1 MIVAQIWKHDKT
13 LCKWVNCMVYEFLKK
28 GFLHVLLFW
37 VCGHQLSL
45 FQGHDTADKEKY
57 GSPFLLCTL
66 HCAGP
71 CSVSYFFRK
80 SQVLET
86 IVGILHSLLPSL
98 WLLVLREL
106 KTPVEVMSP
115 KIRDT
120 DGHVWRK
127 SLQAWGTLVRT
138 RNQIPIT
145 EEARM
150 GSGIPP
156 SLRSHF
162 LG

>member
-1 MIVAQIWKHDKT
+1 MGKLHGVWIFKKGVSSCPPFLSVWSPAFPLPGAWYSRQRKIWK
-13 LCKWVNCMVYEFLKK
+13 
-28 GFLHVLLFW
+28 
-37 VCGHQLSL
+37 
-45 FQGHDTADKEKY
+45 
-57 GSPFLLCTL
+57 PFSSLCTL